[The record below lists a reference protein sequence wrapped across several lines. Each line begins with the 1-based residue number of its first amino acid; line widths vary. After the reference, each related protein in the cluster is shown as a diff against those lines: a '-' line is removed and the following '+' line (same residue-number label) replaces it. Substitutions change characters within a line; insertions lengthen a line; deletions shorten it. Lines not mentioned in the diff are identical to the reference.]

1 MGSSNMHQLVVRGL
15 VGSLAAWTWCWY
27 CAVLVA
33 DAKMLRPYQ
42 GGKLPVVAEAGGAL
56 GGAD

>member
-1 MGSSNMHQLVVRGL
+1 MHQLVVRGL